1 MHLLFIHNQH
11 IHNHNNRI
19 IIINAIKHTTMT
31 SIMNLTM
38 IAIIAIVIA
47 MTFMDSVEGSLQIS
61 KAQWKDIRFIM
72 NNPSVGVF
80 AKNSLTDSIHE
91 FYRKKVKLNVKRF
104 IKEHPALCKKINE
117 KDLMVYAD
125 RGFIHSVTTYPLCE
139 IDFDEYLKNNIY
151 RFLYEGVDTHKTLK
165 SVFKEQKLPKNM

>member
-1 MHLLFIHNQH
+1 M
-11 IHNHNNRI
+11 
-19 IIINAIKHTTMT
+19 
-31 SIMNLTM
+31 
-38 IAIIAIVIA
+38 IVIIVIV
-47 MTFMDSVEGSLQIS
+47 MTFMNFVDGSLQIS

-151 RFLYEGVDTHKTLK
+151 SFLYDGIDAHKSLK
-165 SVFKEQKLPKNM
+165 KAFNGQKLPKNM